1 MQIIMFGDKVILE
14 DAVEKYDYLD
24 SVFSVPSTVF
34 WFLLFVCF
42 GNGYYPLLKLE
53 NITKTRK

>member
-34 WFLLFVCF
+34 WFLLFVCLF
-42 GNGYYPLLKLE
+42 VLE
-53 NITKTRK
+53 MVTILY